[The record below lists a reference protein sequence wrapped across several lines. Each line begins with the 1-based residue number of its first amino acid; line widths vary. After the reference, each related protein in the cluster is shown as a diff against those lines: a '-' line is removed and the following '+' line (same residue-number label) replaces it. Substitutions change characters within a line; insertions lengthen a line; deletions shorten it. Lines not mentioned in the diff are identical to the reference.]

1 MAPRAPAPRRS
12 PNLLPPFLLGREI
25 DLDLLDRDRLDRE
38 LDLDDREDERDLDR
52 ELLDLLE
59 YDLENISIS

>member
-1 MAPRAPAPRRS
+1 MAPRAPAPLRS

-25 DLDLLDRDRLDRE
+25 DRDLLDRDRLERRE

-59 YDLENISIS
+59 